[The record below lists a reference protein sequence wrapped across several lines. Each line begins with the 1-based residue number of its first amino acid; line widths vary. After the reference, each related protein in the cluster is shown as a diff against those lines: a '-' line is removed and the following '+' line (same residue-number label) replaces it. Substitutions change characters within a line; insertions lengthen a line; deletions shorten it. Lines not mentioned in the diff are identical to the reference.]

1 MREIKFRVWD
11 KVSKKYRKFDGMH
24 DTMMMINKDGE
35 VEYYNL
41 QNGSGGDEYILEQFT
56 GLHDATKWED
66 LTDAERDEWIKAGH
80 TKEEW
85 KGRRVFEGDIYTA
98 FGNGKYEIRFINGSF
113 CGGLLGGDDSIFA
126 PLGWESLEGDE
137 DLYLSYEL
145 FKIMKII
152 GNIHD
157 NPELQLEGQEQ

>member
-1 MREIKFRVWD
+1 MMREIKFRGKTANCEWVYGSL
-11 KVSKKYRKFDGMH
+11 VSSDNIEPAIYFEVGKGSVKTFDFVYVKPETVG
-24 DTMMMINKDGE
+24 
-35 VEYYNL
+35 
-41 QNGSGGDEYILEQFT
+41 QFT

-113 CGGLLGGDDSIFA
+113 CGGLLSGDDSIFA
-126 PLGWESLEGDE
+126 PLGWDSLEGDE
-137 DLYLSYEL
+137 DLYLSNEL
-145 FKIMKII
+145 FKIMEII

-157 NPELQLEGQEQ
+157 QKEDV